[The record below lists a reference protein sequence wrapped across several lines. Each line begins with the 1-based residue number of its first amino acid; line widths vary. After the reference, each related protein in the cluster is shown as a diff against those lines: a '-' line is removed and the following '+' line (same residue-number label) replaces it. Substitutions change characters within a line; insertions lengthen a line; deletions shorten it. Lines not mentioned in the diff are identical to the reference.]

1 MKIHHIGYLVDDI
14 KIAAAEFA
22 KLGFSPLENVMEDS
36 TREVYI
42 QFLDNGGY
50 IIELIQP
57 VSEKSP
63 FYSLRKKYRNSPYHI
78 CYATGNLQR
87 ETENIL
93 NSGSG
98 YILLQPPEP
107 APAIRGGPD
116 VAFFMNEN
124 IGMIELVELMEE
136 KQ

>member
-14 KIAAAEFA
+14 KIAAEEFA
-22 KLGFSPLENVMEDS
+22 KLGFSPLDDVIEDS
-36 TREVYI
+36 TREIYI

-50 IIELIQP
+50 VIELIQP

-63 FYSLRKKYRNSPYHI
+63 FYGLRKRYRNSPYHI
-78 CYATGNLQR
+78 CYTTGNLQR
-87 ETENIL
+87 ETENIV
-93 NSGSG
+93 NSDSK

-107 APAIRGGPD
+107 APAIQGSPN

-124 IGMIELVELMEE
+124 IGIIELMEE
-136 KQ
+136 K